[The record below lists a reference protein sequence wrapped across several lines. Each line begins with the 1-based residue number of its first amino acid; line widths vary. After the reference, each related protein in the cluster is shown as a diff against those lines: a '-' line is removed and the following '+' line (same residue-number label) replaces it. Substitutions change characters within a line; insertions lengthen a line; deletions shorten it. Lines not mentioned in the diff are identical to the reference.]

1 MQEATLIDPHT
12 LRAYRETDYRVL
24 SDMPFIMHID
34 EVCSPL
40 ATVHAQY
47 GVSCSAFITT
57 CNPFSQTL
65 DTQHNLRRQTELG
78 WVLEEMGLPCLHGL
92 GIHPAG
98 TWPGEDSFLALGL
111 ELAPARATG
120 RRFEQNAIVWAG
132 ADTVPQLI
140 LLR

>member
-1 MQEATLIDPHT
+1 MQKASLIDPHT
-12 LRAYRETDYRVL
+12 LRAYHETDYRVF
-24 SDMPFIMHID
+24 SAAPFTMRID
-34 EVCSPL
+34 EVCCPL

-47 GVSCSAFITT
+47 GVSCSAFITA
-57 CNPFSQTL
+57 CNPFSQTC

-78 WVLEEMGLPCLHGL
+78 LVLEEMGIPCLQGL
-92 GIHPAG
+92 GIHPGG

-111 ELAPARATG
+111 EPAPARALG

-132 ADTVPQLI
+132 ADTIPRLI